1 MRFGKNMSRIAKKPI
16 IIEEGVTVNLDNGI
30 VSVKGPKG
38 ELTLKIPVG
47 VKVEI
52 NEKEAKITAPADKQ
66 DKAGT
71 IRQLIYNMVTGVT
84 KNWSKTLEIQGTGF
98 RAQLEGEKLVMALG
112 FSHQV
117 EVNPPAGIT
126 FTVSEQ
132 KKITVSGPD
141 KQIVGETSAKLRAV
155 KPPDPYKGKGIRFEN
170 EYIKLK
176 PGKQVKVGTAV
187 GGAK

>member
-1 MRFGKNMSRIAKKPI
+1 MSRIAKKPI
-16 IIEEGVTVNLDNGI
+16 IIEEGVIVTQADETVT
-30 VSVKGPKG
+30 VKGPKG
-38 ELTLKIPVG
+38 ELFLKLPYG

-52 NEKEAKITAPADKQ
+52 NEKDVKIIAPANKQ

-84 KNWSKTLEIQGTGF
+84 KEWSKTLEIQGTGF
-98 RAQLEGEKLVMALG
+98 RVQLDGNKLVMSLG

-117 EVNPPAGIT
+117 EVLPPAGIT
-126 FTVSEQ
+126 FSVEEQ
-132 KKITVSGPD
+132 KKIKVSGSD
-141 KQIVGETSAKLRAV
+141 KQLVGETSAKLRAV

-176 PGKQVKVGTAV
+176 PGKQVKVGAAV
-187 GGAK
+187 GGSK

>member
-1 MRFGKNMSRIAKKPI
+1 MSRIAKKPV
-16 IIEEGVTVNLDNGI
+16 IIEEGVTVALAGEI
-30 VSVKGPKG
+30 VTVKGPKG
-38 ELTLKIPVG
+38 ELFLKLPKG

-52 NEKEAKITAPADKQ
+52 NEKDVKIIASANNQ

-71 IRQLIYNMVTGVT
+71 IRQLIFNMVTGVT
-84 KNWSKTLEIQGTGF
+84 KEWSKTLEIQGTGF
-98 RAQLEGEKLVMALG
+98 RAQLNGEKLVMALG

-126 FTVSEQ
+126 FTVVEQ
-132 KKITVSGPD
+132 KKITVSGID
-141 KQIVGETSAKLRAV
+141 KQLVGETSAKLRAV

-176 PGKQVKVGTAV
+176 PGKQVKVGAAV
-187 GGAK
+187 GGSK

>member
-1 MRFGKNMSRIAKKPI
+1 MSRIAKKPI
-16 IIEEGVTVNLDNGI
+16 MIEEGVTITLENDV
-30 VSVKGPKG
+30 VKVKGPKG
-38 ELTLKIPVG
+38 ELSLKLPFG

-52 NEKEAKITAPADKQ
+52 NEKDVKITAPANKQ

-71 IRQLIYNMVTGVT
+71 IRQLIYNMVVGVT
-84 KNWSKTLEIQGTGF
+84 KEWSKTLEIQGTGF
-98 RAQLEGEKLVMALG
+98 RVQLEGEKLVMALG

-117 EVNPPAGIT
+117 NVNPPQGIT
-126 FTVSEQ
+126 FTVAEQ
-132 KKITVSGPD
+132 RKITVSGPD
-141 KQIVGETSAKLRAV
+141 KQLVGETSAKLRAI

-176 PGKQVKVGTAV
+176 PGKQVKVGAAV